1 MIDRLSHERMT
12 TESVEKPDAIHG
24 LGEYL
29 YHAITAAMAWVSQS
43 EDATPFLDILGY
55 FSKLGKNTLFAHQ
68 VKASRRTLTLI
79 DSSVKA
85 MIENFIQLA
94 ANNPTIEAQQ
104 YRARYLD
111 REFKLCLARVAGPD
125 VNEGSGHE

>member
-1 MIDRLSHERMT
+1 MIDKLSNEGAT
-12 TESVEKPDAIHG
+12 PESVEKPDTIYA
-24 LGEYL
+24 LGGYL
-29 YHAITAAMAWVSQS
+29 HQAITAALTWVRQS
-43 EDATPFLDILGY
+43 EDSKSFLDVLGY
-55 FSKLGKNTLFAHQ
+55 ISTLVKNTLFAHQ
-68 VKASRRTLTLI
+68 VKASRRTLALI
-79 DSSVKA
+79 DSRLKA
-85 MIENFIQLA
+85 MIENFILLA